1 MTNRSRSQR
10 VALINPG
17 TDQQF
22 AVQEPLN
29 LGFIAAYLEKHAI
42 EVIIIDELAGENVA
56 ERLDRFQPGFAGI
69 TATTPL
75 ATDAYRAADLCRAR
89 GITTVLGG
97 VHASV
102 LPQEAAGHADI
113 VVVGEGEQAMLDIVR
128 ENLSGGIISRPYLK
142 DIDQVP
148 PPSRHLMRMD
158 FYMRTKDRIPFSYL
172 YFVPPGTRTA
182 AVLSSRGCPYNC
194 TFCHNSWKGMPC
206 RYNAPER
213 VIAEIKSLLA
223 DYGVRAIFFIE
234 DSFFSNRPRLKKI
247 CELIRQ
253 EKLDF
258 IWGGNARVNEIDP
271 DSLRLAR
278 EAGCRQ
284 ITFGFESG
292 SDRILKVLNKR
303 ASVEQNRRAV
313 RICKEAGLYVN
324 GTFMIGNPTETKADI
339 ELTEQFI
346 MQNPIDSVGICVL
359 TPYPGTQV
367 WDWCR
372 SEGLIP
378 DRIDWSDFLYD
389 RVSILCS
396 RALTRQ
402 QLLRYRDRLNW
413 LVWQKEHGSTVF
425 RDLLRHPGRLGSL
438 ALKFLRSP
446 RGKLKKIATFLLW
459 TLKRKH

>member
-1 MTNRSRSQR
+1 LNASPPLKR

-22 AVQEPLN
+22 AVQEPLS
-29 LGFIAAYLEKHAI
+29 LGFIAAYLEKHGVP
-42 EVIIIDELAGENVA
+42 VIIIDELAGENVA
-56 ERLDRFQPGFAGI
+56 ARLDEFRPEIAGV

-75 ATDAYRAADLCRAR
+75 AKDAYRITDLCHAR

-102 LPQEAAGHADI
+102 LPQEAALHADI

-128 ENLSGGIISRPYLK
+128 ENLTTGIISRPYIRN
-142 DIDQVP
+142 IDEIP

-158 FYMRTKDRIPFSYL
+158 FYMRSKDRIPFSYL

-206 RYNAPER
+206 RYNSPER

-223 DYGVRAIFFIE
+223 DYGIQAIFFIE
-234 DSFFSNRPRLKKI
+234 DSFFSNRPRLQKI
-247 CELIRQ
+247 CRLINQ
-253 EKLDF
+253 AGLKF

-292 SDRILKVLNKR
+292 SDRILKVLNKKTT
-303 ASVEQNRRAV
+303 VEQNRRAI
-313 RICKEAGLYVN
+313 RLCKKAGLYVN
-324 GTFMIGNPTETKADI
+324 GTFMIGNPTETAAEI

-346 MQNPIDSVGICVL
+346 VQNPIDSVGICIL

-372 SEGLIP
+372 KEGFIP
-378 DRIDWSDFLYD
+378 DQVDWSDFLYD
-389 RVSILCS
+389 RISILCS
-396 RALTRQ
+396 RDLTWK
-402 QLLRYRDRLNW
+402 QLLGYRDRLNW
-413 LVWQKEHGSTVF
+413 LVWQKEQGSAVF
-425 RDLLRHPGRLGSL
+425 HDSLRHPGRLAVL
-438 ALKFLRSP
+438 ILKFLRSP
-446 RGKLKKIATFLLW
+446 RGKIKKIVTFLIW
-459 TLKRKH
+459 TLKRKR